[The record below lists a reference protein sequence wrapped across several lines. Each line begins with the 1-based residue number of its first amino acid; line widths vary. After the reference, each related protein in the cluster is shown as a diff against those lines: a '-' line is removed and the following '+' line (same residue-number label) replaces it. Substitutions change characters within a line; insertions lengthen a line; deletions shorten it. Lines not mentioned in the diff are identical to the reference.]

1 MRDDTADDI
10 YALWDEVAEFPVSRY
25 DDALKH
31 MLKRLC
37 DIFGAKN
44 ALWSVV
50 VRLPVPPE
58 GDLLNGWRPRLVRL
72 LNPLPPLAA
81 SVQAQ
86 VDKLWLPKVD
96 LSSIVGAAGEEPFLT
111 RLLFEA
117 LPASWFEG
125 EYYRRH
131 YLAVGHADHI
141 SARCAFGKDV
151 RIHLLL
157 FRGPEDPRYTAAIK
171 APFTLAVRGLK
182 WFQHRLLLSHGIRAA
197 SEPITPA
204 EHNIL
209 LALLGGDTEKQI
221 AESLGKSPNT
231 IHIHVKSIY
240 RKFGVRNRHALT
252 ALWMSQSASPKPT
265 SEAKKRAK

>member
-1 MRDDTADDI
+1 MRGAAAREIAMYEDAADDI
-10 YALWDEVAEFPVSRY
+10 YALWDELAGFPVSRY
-25 DDALKH
+25 DDALEH

-37 DIFGAKN
+37 GIFAAKN

-72 LNPLPPLAA
+72 LYPVAPLAA
-81 SVQAQ
+81 SVQKQ

-96 LSSIVGAAGEEPFLT
+96 LSSIIGAAGEEPFLT

-117 LPASWFEG
+117 LPASWFEE

-131 YLAVGHADHI
+131 YLAVGHADHV
-141 SARCAFGKDV
+141 SVRCAFGKDV
-151 RIHLLL
+151 RVHLLL
-157 FRGPEDPRYTAAIK
+157 YRGPEDPRYTAAIK
-171 APFTLAVRGLK
+171 APFTLAMRGLK
-182 WFQHRLLLSHGIRAA
+182 WFQQRLLLNHGIHAA

-204 EHNIL
+204 ERSVL
-209 LALLGGDTEKQI
+209 LALLGGETEKEI

-240 RKFGVRNRHALT
+240 RKYGVRNRPALA
-252 ALWMSQSASPKPT
+252 ALWMS
-265 SEAKKRAK
+265 

>member
-1 MRDDTADDI
+1 MHEDPNDI
-10 YALWDEVAEFPVSRY
+10 YALWDELTDFPVSRY

-37 DIFGAKN
+37 EIFGAKN

-58 GDLLNGWRPRLVRL
+58 GDQLNGWRPRLVRL
-72 LNPLPPLAA
+72 LNPIAPLAA
-81 SVQAQ
+81 SVQSQ

-96 LSSIVGAAGEEPFLT
+96 LSSIVGAAGEEPFLI

-117 LPASWFEG
+117 LPASWFEE

-131 YLAVGHADHI
+131 YLAVGHADHM
-141 SARCAFGKDV
+141 SMRCAFGKDV

-157 FRGPEDPRYTAAIK
+157 YRGPEDPRYTAASK
-171 APFTLAVRGLK
+171 APFTLAMRGLK
-182 WFQHRLLLSHGIRAA
+182 WFQHRLLLSHGIHAA
-197 SEPITPA
+197 NEPITPA
-204 EHNIL
+204 EHGVL

-221 AESLGKSPNT
+221 AESLSKSPNT
-231 IHIHVKSIY
+231 IHIHIKSIY

-252 ALWMSQSASPKPT
+252 ALWMS
-265 SEAKKRAK
+265 

>member
-1 MRDDTADDI
+1 MRDPPPCEIPMPEDTADDI
-10 YALWDEVAEFPVSRY
+10 YALWDELAEFPVSQY

-37 DIFGAKN
+37 GIFAAKN

-50 VRLPVPPE
+50 LRLPVPPE

-72 LNPLPPLAA
+72 LNPVTPLAA
-81 SVQAQ
+81 SVQKQ

-117 LPASWFEG
+117 LPASWFEE

-131 YLAVGHADHI
+131 YLAVGHADHV
-141 SARCAFGKDV
+141 SARCSFGKDV

-157 FRGPEDPRYTAAIK
+157 YRGPEDPRYTAAIK
-171 APFTLAVRGLK
+171 APFALAIRGLK
-182 WFQHRLLLSHGIRAA
+182 WFQQRLLLRHGIHAA
-197 SEPITPA
+197 NEPISPA
-204 EHNIL
+204 EHSVL
-209 LALLGGDTEKQI
+209 LALLGGETEKQI
-221 AESLGKSPNT
+221 AESLGKSHNT
-231 IHIHVKSIY
+231 IHTHVQSIY
-240 RKFGVRNRHALT
+240 RKFGVRNRPALT
-252 ALWMSQSASPKPT
+252 ALLMS
-265 SEAKKRAK
+265 